1 MYVQSSSDA
10 SQPEWRVPSQPHS
23 QPPPPPPPPRPPASY
38 TPATY
43 GPISNPPRTL
53 TSPSADTTAWG
64 VRFNQHHAPPLP
76 PRPSST
82 NEQPYTYALQ
92 QSNTPGPNTPFGGQ
106 PVNYSTQTPYTQAP
120 PAVPPPPPKILQGQ
134 NAPTASYGQTTRPP
148 LLVQGVGPA
157 AMTGSYAFRPPHL
170 VDINTSFTG
179 ASALGPGTPSDWE
192 HLGPSPGDFDDAAWF
207 PPRRTPSPKE
217 PVRPAPEP
225 SDIPN
230 VPATNASGL
239 HYRPRTDTNE
249 TFSSSISGITQLGQ
263 NNSNS
268 PVSPCNSN
276 RMPTPPAVVRMDST
290 EPAINMAGRSNTID
304 NVIDTWTRPLSPA
317 IKPVP
322 HLSADPA
329 YRSQSP
335 GQTTQTGTIEH
346 SQVHAN
352 PSTVQN
358 MRSTSNVS
366 VQSIERPATVVPR
379 VNPDP
384 FEDLDPWSKSSLERF
399 VAMLRKEAV
408 ADLDEERYKI
418 FTAFMAKETKLR
430 EILYSIEHEPE
441 ATQSPPQAPSSNSQ
455 STPNPTQPEVPIESG
470 LIPVASEE
478 ELPRS
483 ATAMPEDEDIDDA
496 GSEYSAGGRPIFAGR
511 HSSQFFPRL
520 STLPSGAEPGS
531 GLSRTSSFPSS
542 SDVQKQVLEPLTTN
556 PPQPIYTPFQYTE
569 GPQRGSDNLKFDRP
583 AYQAYSDLRQAAVNG
598 RVMSNGQAL
607 TLPSRSNTST
617 MSPISNERDET
628 FLGLI
633 RHKSVAYITPVE
645 REATPL
651 PLLPEAL
658 RKSRP
663 DSLVEDLRTIVWK
676 PLDKQSESSWH
687 ITTREELAKFP
698 DDFSDIQLTTDRWE
712 EAAATRRQ
720 KLDQERLLRQEESEE
735 HIDDL
740 FNGKSIGYAD
750 INTLEEEFRQTEAR
764 AQLEEERC
772 ELECFI
778 TEVFN
783 PLDEGLKDEIAALRK
798 SYDSALSQLD
808 RDQKVKGSASERF
821 SPSVTMKM
829 VNDIHSK
836 LEIRFQ
842 KRLQIALD
850 CERRRKKA
858 ERRPLVFMGDM
869 ASLRKLDAEFDQME
883 RRNILEACK
892 DRDERANRLMDSFD
906 DAILHGLGTNQS
918 LLDEVATKATQLDP
932 IALRASGLP
941 DSEIEQILKSAAT
954 FAASLLSDSES
965 ILRSSGVADMALNDA
980 DYGVSVAEARYA
992 NSEPEIFHR
1001 LAGEKKKE
1009 DEKMQSE
1016 LDSKLH
1022 SIQKGPKKIENMVE
1036 KLILDLKN
1044 SPPSEARRSPIPSS
1058 APTSPSPDVLLPASL
1073 RSSSTAPVSTNVAPV
1088 LASVPPVSPQDGDFE
1103 HKERL
1108 RRALEEAKKRNASR
1122 NQ

>member
-1 MYVQSSSDA
+1 MYGQSPDPP
-10 SQPEWRVPSQPHS
+10 SQPEWRVPSLPS
-23 QPPPPPPPPRPPASY
+23 QPPQPPPRPPASY
-38 TPATY
+38 IPATY
-43 GPISNPPRTL
+43 GPISSTGTTTTPT
-53 TSPSADTTAWG
+53 DTTAWG

-82 NEQPYTYALQ
+82 NEQPYSYAVQ
-92 QSNTPGPNTPFGGQ
+92 PSNPPGPNFGPNLPFGGQ
-106 PVNYSTQTPYTQAP
+106 PTSHTSPHPYTQTP
-120 PAVPPPPPKILQGQ
+120 PAIPPPPPKIPQGQ
-134 NAPTASYGQTTRPP
+134 NAPTAQYGQPARPP
-148 LLVQGVGPA
+148 LLAQGVGPA
-157 AMTGSYAFRPPHL
+157 AMTGSYAFRPPQQ
-170 VDINTSFTG
+170 VNTNTPFAG

-192 HLGPSPGDFDDAAWF
+192 HLGPSPGDFDDAPWF
-207 PPRRTPSPKE
+207 PPRRTPTPQE
-217 PVRPAPEP
+217 PVQPAVEP
-225 SDIPN
+225 TSIPHM
-230 VPATNASGL
+230 PGTNASDL

-249 TFSSSISGITQLGQ
+249 TFSSSISGMTQQGQ
-263 NNSNS
+263 NTSNS
-268 PVSPCNSN
+268 PVSPCTSH
-276 RMPTPPAVVRMDST
+276 RMPSPPTVVRVDST
-290 EPAINMAGRSNTID
+290 EPVMATPGRSDTIG
-304 NVIDTWTRPLSPA
+304 NVIDAWARPLSPA
-317 IKPVP
+317 VKTAQV
-322 HLSADPA
+322 SEDPA

-335 GQTTQTGTIEH
+335 GQATQNGSVGN
-346 SQVHAN
+346 SQVPAN
-352 PSTVQN
+352 PPVVQVV
-358 MRSTSNVS
+358 RSTSNAS
-366 VQSIERPATVVPR
+366 VQNMERATSVAPR

-441 ATQSPPQAPSSNSQ
+441 VKQSPPQALGSSPRA
-455 STPNPTQPEVPIESG
+455 TPIPAQPKVPIESG
-470 LIPVASEE
+470 LIPVALEE
-478 ELPRS
+478 ETPLS
-483 ATAMPEDEDIDDA
+483 ATTRIEDEDLDDA

-511 HSSQFFPRL
+511 QSSQFFPRL
-520 STLPSGAEPGS
+520 STLPSGTEPTS
-531 GLSRTSSFPSS
+531 GLSRTSSFPSTA
-542 SDVQKQVLEPLTTN
+542 DVQKQVLEPLTTN

-598 RVMSNGQAL
+598 RMMSHGQAPTPL
-607 TLPSRSNTST
+607 SRANTST
-617 MSPISNERDET
+617 VSPVLNDRDET

-633 RHKSVAYITPVE
+633 RHKSVAYITPTE

-663 DSLVEDLRTIVWK
+663 NSLVEDLRTIVWK

-698 DDFSDIQLTTDRWE
+698 DDFSYIQKTIDQWE
-712 EAAATRRQ
+712 EAAAARRQ

-750 INTLEEEFRQTEAR
+750 INTLEEDFRQTEAR

-772 ELECFI
+772 ELERFT

-783 PLDEGLKDEIAALRK
+783 PLDECLKDEIAALRK
-798 SYDSALSQLD
+798 SYDSALNQLD
-808 RDQKVKGSASERF
+808 RDQKTKGSTRERF

-829 VNDIHSK
+829 VNDIHGK
-836 LEIRFQ
+836 LESRFQ
-842 KRLQIALD
+842 KRLEIALD

-869 ASLRKLDAEFDQME
+869 TSLRKLDAEFDQME
-883 RRNILEACK
+883 RRNLLEACK

-918 LLDEVATKATQLDP
+918 LLDEVATKAAQLDP
-932 IALRASGLP
+932 TALRASGLS

-965 ILRSSGVADMALNDA
+965 ILRSSGVADMILNDA
-980 DYGVSVAEARYA
+980 DYGISVAEARYA
-992 NSEPEIFHR
+992 NSDPEIFHR
-1001 LAGEKKKE
+1001 LADEKEKE

-1022 SIQKGPKKIENMVE
+1022 SIQKGPKKIESMVE
-1036 KLILDLKN
+1036 KLLLDLKN
-1044 SPPSEARRSPIPSS
+1044 SPPSEDRRPRVPGS
-1058 APTSPSPDVLLPASL
+1058 APTSPVDVDLPASL
-1073 RSSSTAPVSTNVAPV
+1073 RSSSTAPVSSNAP
-1088 LASVPPVSPQDGDFE
+1088 LVSPQDGDLE